1 MVIHKGYRWCS
12 GIATVSVLSVVSNL
26 YWEAG
31 EHMAQTRAD
40 AAVMRQTAARFDDVS
55 RGLEAMLSGLL
66 TELAALQSAWQGAG
80 GRSFQQVQTQW
91 AADQRA
97 IQQALVETA
106 AALRASGTGYDAID
120 TQAAGR
126 VAATNRGISLPL

>member
-1 MVIHKGYRWCS
+1 
-12 GIATVSVLSVVSNL
+12 
-26 YWEAG
+26 
-31 EHMAQTRAD
+31 
-40 AAVMRQTAARFDDVS
+40 MRQTAARFDEVS

-120 TQAAGR
+120 TQAASR
-126 VAATNRGISLPL
+126 VAATHRGISLPL

>member
-1 MVIHKGYRWCS
+1 MSY
-12 GIATVSVLSVVSNL
+12 L

-40 AAVMRQTAARFDDVS
+40 AAVMRQTAARFDEVS
-55 RGLEAMLSGLL
+55 RDLEAMLSGLL

-80 GRSFQQVQTQW
+80 GRSFQQVQAQW

-97 IQQALVETA
+97 IQQALAETA
-106 AALRASGTGYDAID
+106 TALRASGTGYDAAD
-120 TQAAGR
+120 AQAAGR
-126 VAATNRGISLPL
+126 VAATDRGISLPL